1 MYKAGAFQV
10 KLAGTRTGG
19 QHAECRMQ
27 TITRSAAGDE
37 QWLPGCGEG
46 ERVRERFACELH
58 RSPAS
63 VVRPCCFR
71 LAQSHQKHETSKA
84 AGTGQTA
91 NVDHGAAAA
100 ASILSI
106 LSSAVQHRHT
116 LLLVEPWSG
125 RCEGTDKNRPWV
137 CARASFVGHREAS
150 EHLSTQ
156 ALTSP
161 DRGSL
166 RDASLANTGWRP
178 QAKKKNSIRD
188 EIVRNRQSIFCN
200 GMASSLPYGRAHV
213 FFKRVPSLPD
223 TAPSL

>member
-1 MYKAGAFQV
+1 MKHPRRQGLDRQLTSTMV
-10 KLAGTRTGG
+10 QPLQRPS
-19 QHAECRMQ
+19 CP
-27 TITRSAAGDE
+27 S
-37 QWLPGCGEG
+37 C
-46 ERVRERFACELH
+46 
-58 RSPAS
+58 PA
-63 VVRPCCFR
+63 P
-71 LAQSHQKHETSKA
+71 
-84 AGTGQTA
+84 
-91 NVDHGAAAA
+91 
-100 ASILSI
+100 
-106 LSSAVQHRHT
+106 SSTVQHRHT